1 VNNKR
6 RQRGDLPCAAPA
18 SPVRAAQYV
27 RMSTDHQQY
36 STENQADAIR
46 QYAEKHGFEIV
57 RTYAD
62 EGKSGLNLDGRKA
75 LQLLLDDVEN
85 GRADFSV
92 VLVYDISRWGRFQN
106 PDEGAYYEAC
116 CNIAKIKVHYC
127 AEQFENDGSPVSHI
141 VKALKRMMAGEYCR
155 ELSVKVFA
163 GQRRLITMGY
173 RQGGPA
179 GFGLRR
185 QLIDHTGAAKN
196 ELGRGEQ
203 KSIHTDRVVL
213 VPGPSDEI
221 EVVRLI
227 YSTFVT
233 DSRSEREIAARLNA
247 RDISTDLGR
256 PWTRGT
262 VHQVLINEKYV
273 GNNVWNRRSFK
284 LKQTRVRNAPDDWV
298 RADGVFAPI
307 VERGLFDRAQAIIRA
322 RSQRFTDQEMLAI
335 LQELLGRHGF
345 LSGIVIDEAENGPSS
360 SAYQSRFGSLLR
372 AYELVGFTPDRDF
385 RYIEVNRV
393 LRQLHPQ
400 VITETIAGIEQVGGR
415 VVQDP
420 ITEIL
425 TINDEFSASIVV
437 VRCRET
443 PAGTLRWHIRLDA
456 SHRPDVTVAVRM
468 DRSNRQAHDY
478 YILPH
483 LDRSAPKLRL
493 GEYNGI
499 ALDAFRFDSLDPLF
513 YMASRVPILEVA

>member
-1 VNNKR
+1 MNNKR
-6 RQRGDLPCAAPA
+6 RQKGDQPCAAAA

-46 QYAEKHGFEIV
+46 QYADKHGFEIV

-400 VITETIAGIEQVGGR
+400 VITETIAGIEQVGGK
-415 VVQDP
+415 
-420 ITEIL
+420 L
-425 TINDEFSASIVV
+425 
-437 VRCRET
+437 CR
-443 PAGTLRWHIRLDA
+443 IR
-456 SHRPDVTVAVRM
+456 
-468 DRSNRQAHDY
+468 
-478 YILPH
+478 
-483 LDRSAPKLRL
+483 
-493 GEYNGI
+493 
-499 ALDAFRFDSLDPLF
+499 
-513 YMASRVPILEVA
+513 